1 MTAVAQRYR
10 ARADA
15 FRRRTEATGDGQ
27 RSRPSPCEG
36 RAARDV
42 VGHVAAMREATL
54 RPLGRRPGPAPDAAG
69 DPLGAFLTARA
80 GVEAVLGAPAL
91 AEAPCETPAGTVT
104 AERHIDEV
112 LSDDLVLHGQ
122 DAAIDAGDAAAP
134 RATRSPTT

>member
-69 DPLGAFLTARA
+69 DPLRAFPTARP
-80 GVEAVLGAPAL
+80 GVAAAVGAPAL
-91 AEAPCETPAGTVT
+91 TPAPC
-104 AERHIDEV
+104 
-112 LSDDLVLHGQ
+112 
-122 DAAIDAGDAAAP
+122 AP
-134 RATRSPTT
+134 PPGSY